1 MHTTMDSNKQARRES
16 EADINEI
23 ATSEE
28 QPTRKEQPTSS
39 DLVQLVLLLLL
50 LLFGLCTLWWLRYT
64 YTTNFTDAL

>member
-1 MHTTMDSNKQARRES
+1 MDSNKQARRES

-50 LLFGLCTLWWLRYT
+50 LLFGLCTLWWLRHT